1 MGLSPFKM
9 QSPRKNRSLSA
20 LCPQY
25 FYIIAYLVKNKAFLA
40 STVNINF
47 SLIDMDDQCKSLNEE
62 AEKPCLALRLR

>member
-1 MGLSPFKM
+1 MVDLGLSPFKM

-40 STVNINF
+40 QTVNITF
-47 SLIDMDDQCKSLNEE
+47 GLINMGQL
-62 AEKPCLALRLR
+62 

>member
-1 MGLSPFKM
+1 MVDMGSSPFKM

-40 STVNINF
+40 KTVNITF
-47 SLIDMDDQCKSLNEE
+47 SLIDMD
-62 AEKPCLALRLR
+62 